1 MTKKKKKTN
10 KEDSISDQYRVCIDL
25 KATGN
30 AKGGEFITLKGL
42 KDMVEDIESKG
53 THKMVGL
60 VYDGTDEL
68 EILIQDLDNN
78 SSIQKAIEGAEAVD

>member
-68 EILIQDLDNN
+68 EILVQDLDNN